1 MHSIRID
8 KYGMGIETNFNIGDQ
23 VIYDDNKIG
32 TVVGIEIIVGLDNR
46 KTESYN
52 IKGKNIH
59 DQVVLDNKGSLREE
73 NELRRII

>member
-1 MHSIRID
+1 ME
-8 KYGMGIETNFNIGDQ
+8 IETNFNIGDK
-23 VIYDDNKIG
+23 VFYDDHKVG
-32 TVVGIEIIVGLDNR
+32 AVVGIEIIVGLDNR
-46 KTESYN
+46 KTVSYN

>member
-23 VIYDDNKIG
+23 VIYDDNKVG

-46 KTESYN
+46 RTVSYN
-52 IKGKNIH
+52 IKSKTIH
-59 DQVVLDNKGSLREE
+59 DQVVLDNQGSLRQE